1 MSEIILYEAG
11 SVDVRI
17 KRAAFKGSERV
28 DIRIW
33 ADIAGARR
41 PTKKGVSVPL
51 ERVQAL
57 IDALRVVAGGEQ

>member
-1 MSEIILYEAG
+1 MNEIILYESG

-17 KRAAFKGSERV
+17 TRAAYKGSERV

-33 ADIAGARR
+33 ADIAGERR

-51 ERVQAL
+51 ERVPVL
-57 IDALRVVAGGEQ
+57 IDALHAMLEGG